1 VTPAINP
8 PGAASLNNS
17 DTARVVNGDGTPGTN
32 AGHSSSSNRRRWKDD
47 GDEMAAHDEQREPR
61 TVSYLVMRNR
71 LVRAEPAVNA
81 QDVSVVPGGS
91 ASLDSRLSRGLV
103 AIARIGIAFLW
114 IQNVGWKTPRDDFGR
129 RAGGGLH
136 GFTKD
141 GVDHPVF
148 SPYASFL
155 RHVVLPH
162 FLFFGWLTLLVE
174 SAVGAL
180 LLVGL
185 ATRLFAL
192 IGFVQALA
200 ITLSVLNT
208 PGEWHWSY
216 YLMMIGQL
224 LLFATCAGR
233 VAGVDGALREVWQA
247 SGKPLARLF
256 VLAS

>member
-1 VTPAINP
+1 MRAL
-8 PGAASLNNS
+8 AE
-17 DTARVVNGDGTPGTN
+17 DT
-32 AGHSSSSNRRRWKDD
+32 
-47 GDEMAAHDEQREPR
+47 
-61 TVSYLVMRNR
+61 
-71 LVRAEPAVNA
+71 
-81 QDVSVVPGGS
+81 SVVLDGS
-91 ASLDSRLSRGLV
+91 TSLDGRLSRGVV
-103 AIARIGIAFLW
+103 ALARVGIAFLW
-114 IQNVGWKTPRDDFGR
+114 IQNVGWKSPGDDFGR
-129 RAGGGLH
+129 RGGGGLY

-155 RHVVLPH
+155 KHVVLPH
-162 FLFFGWLTLLVE
+162 FLVFGWLTLLVE

-192 IGFVQALA
+192 IGFAQAIA

-224 LLFATCAGR
+224 FLFATAAGR
-233 VAGVDGALREVWQA
+233 VAGVDGVLRKRWQA
-247 SGKPLARLF
+247 STNPLARAL

>member
-1 VTPAINP
+1 
-8 PGAASLNNS
+8 
-17 DTARVVNGDGTPGTN
+17 
-32 AGHSSSSNRRRWKDD
+32 
-47 GDEMAAHDEQREPR
+47 MAAHDEQREPR

-247 SGKPLARLF
+247 SGKPLARLL

>member
-1 VTPAINP
+1 MTDTTERIPAPLTTISR
-8 PGAASLNNS
+8 ALL
-17 DTARVVNGDGTPGTN
+17 RTPGWRPPT
-32 AGHSSSSNRRRWKDD
+32 RRHRP
-47 GDEMAAHDEQREPR
+47 G
-61 TVSYLVMRNR
+61 TVPYLVMRNR
-71 LVRAEPAVNA
+71 LVAAVTRGNA
-81 QDVSVVPGGS
+81 DQMSAIREGS
-91 ASLDSRLSRGLV
+91 TSLDSRLSRGAV
-103 AIARIGIAFLW
+103 AIARIGIGFLW
-114 IQNVGWKTPRDDFGR
+114 IQNVGWKSPRDDFGR
-129 RAGGGLH
+129 RGGGGLY

-155 RHVVLPH
+155 KHVVLPH

-174 SAVGAL
+174 SAIGAF

-192 IGFVQALA
+192 IGLVQAIA

-224 LLFATCAGR
+224 FLFATAAGR
-233 VAGVDGALREVWQA
+233 VAGVDGALRARWQA
-247 SGKPLARLF
+247 SRNALPRLL

>member
-1 VTPAINP
+1 MVTRIAVPAWQ
-8 PGAASLNNS
+8 
-17 DTARVVNGDGTPGTN
+17 
-32 AGHSSSSNRRRWKDD
+32 RR
-47 GDEMAAHDEQREPR
+47 PR
-61 TVSYLVMRNR
+61 SVPHLVMRR
-71 LVRAEPAVNA
+71 GDARVEAYGVTSELV
-81 QDVSVVPGGS
+81 VSR
-91 ASLDSRLSRGLV
+91 SLDSRLSRGAV
-103 AIARIGIAFLW
+103 ALARIGIAFLW

-129 RAGGGLH
+129 RVGGGLY

-155 RHVVLPH
+155 KHVVMPH

-174 SAVGAL
+174 SAVGAF

-192 IGFVQALA
+192 IGLVQAAA

-208 PGEWHWSY
+208 PGEWHWTY

-224 LLFATCAGR
+224 FLFATAAGR
-233 VAGVDGALREVWQA
+233 VAGVDGVLRGSWQA
-247 SGKPLARLF
+247 SRSPLAKAL